1 MKKFDSNLAEIGLGL
16 GRENSER
23 EWEENTK
30 ENSRRLKERANL
42 RELISWVLPP
52 RLRQIN
58 QL

>member
-42 RELISWVLPP
+42 RELISWVFPP
-52 RLRQIN
+52 RLRQDN
-58 QL
+58 RL